1 MEKLLSSL
9 GPGPEPSGF
18 DFSPRILL
26 FFLSLAKKG
35 SFPKIGLLRA
45 RDFSSTN
52 DAMSS
57 IQTSLLSALRIRSA
71 WSRQLLCSLGGSLVI
86 IFLMFS
92 GPSILFKYPIAFSV
106 LAQLDRRIKFRS
118 PSCLLPFSCSCE
130 PLKSL

>member
-18 DFSPRILL
+18 DFVPRVWL
-26 FFLSLAKKG
+26 FLLSLAKKG

-71 WSRQLLCSLGGSLVI
+71 WSRQLLCSLGGSLSI
-86 IFLMFS
+86 IFLMLS

-106 LAQLDRRIKFRS
+106 FVQLDRRIEK
-118 PSCLLPFSCSCE
+118 PSSDSASSALM
-130 PLKSL
+130 